1 MFLDPISPAVGVGL
15 SEHQQMLVA
24 SPKLNQDDT
33 ARALGENKAT
43 TPSDP
48 AQATGIW
55 SLLTRCA
62 CFFWLICMGHRTN
75 RDAWVD
81 ARRQAG
87 HEVVVDAAPAE
98 KPGTEQDW

>member
-55 SLLTRCA
+55 AHPLCVFFLADMHGAPNKQRC
-62 CFFWLICMGHRTN
+62 LG
-75 RDAWVD
+75 
-81 ARRQAG
+81 
-87 HEVVVDAAPAE
+87 
-98 KPGTEQDW
+98 

>member
-1 MFLDPISPAVGVGL
+1 MTQPVL
-15 SEHQQMLVA
+15 SERTRQLRQVTLLR
-24 SPKLNQDDT
+24 PPEF
-33 ARALGENKAT
+33 G
-43 TPSDP
+43 
-48 AQATGIW
+48 
-55 SLLTRCA
+55 LTRFA